1 MGDNYFFYFFSAMRR
16 ARQPNDKD
24 VQWRWS
30 CHEVTWRGKL

>member
-24 VQWRWS
+24 VQ
-30 CHEVTWRGKL
+30 